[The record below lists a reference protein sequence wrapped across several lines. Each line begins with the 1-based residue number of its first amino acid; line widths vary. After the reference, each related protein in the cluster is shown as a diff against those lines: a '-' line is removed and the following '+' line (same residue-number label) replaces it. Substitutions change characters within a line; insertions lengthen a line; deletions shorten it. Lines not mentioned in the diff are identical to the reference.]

1 MNTYILSSSLTLTII
16 HSTKH
21 ALVKLKSTQSNTK
34 THHVVVRSQQQRPA
48 GIQFDYAPKKS
59 QKKNKTRG
67 QTKAKKDKL
76 NEEKHL

>member
-1 MNTYILSSSLTLTII
+1 M
-16 HSTKH
+16 
-21 ALVKLKSTQSNTK
+21 KLTQSNTK
-34 THHVVVRSQQQRPA
+34 TNHVVVRSQQQRPA

-59 QKKNKTRG
+59 QKKNRARG